1 PGAGFVGSDAAS
13 PLAAAHTSCRA
24 GVADGWTDSP
34 RWGGTL
40 CVVPDFSV
48 TVFHDRPRSFHRSVA
63 RPVAAA
69 TTGETTD
76 GRPTVRQPAADV
88 FRAFTALS
96 RRARRAGP
104 DRGNGT
110 PRLSVRSAQISVHT
124 RGGRSDDPPG
134 AAQRRPAAQHAD
146 RDGAQWTAS
155 DQASGTEL
163 CLAGCARHAGRG
175 IRR

>member
-34 RWGGTL
+34 RWRGTL
-40 CVVPDFSV
+40 CVVPDFGV

-69 TTGETTD
+69 TTVEAD
-76 GRPTVRQPAADV
+76 AGRPTLRQPAADV
-88 FRAFTALS
+88 FRAYTALS

-110 PRLSVRSAQISVHT
+110 PRLSVRSARNSVHN
-124 RGGRSDDPPG
+124 RGRRSDDPPG
-134 AAQRRPAAQHAD
+134 AAQRRPAAHQAD
-146 RDGAQWTAS
+146 LDGPQGRAAN
-155 DQASGTEL
+155 QASGTEL